1 MNEKKSAILNRYSA
15 EQVAFWID
23 GYYLPGPMHDPQKSF
38 KHAKEQLIDHMFEHI
53 RNIEAMTFE
62 QWIKMKEAGI

>member
-1 MNEKKSAILNRYSA
+1 MKSAFLDRYSA

-23 GYYLPGPMHDPQKSF
+23 GYYTPDPKHDPQKSF
-38 KHAKEQLIDHMFEHI
+38 KHAKEQLTDHMLEHI

-62 QWIKMKEAGI
+62 QWIVRKEAGI